1 MWLCELGVS
10 LDSTH
15 ILCPVFS
22 VVCNVPFWTA
32 SFRTWYDFLHHS
44 HTQYRHNNT
53 LTHIRTNGGVEFHDK
68 KKSEPFA
75 YGCSNVQAS
84 ILNGE
89 KKTVILIKLGKIA
102 NKNQDK
108 A

>member
-1 MWLCELGVS
+1 MCHSGLPVS
-10 LDSTH
+10 EPGT
-15 ILCPVFS
+15 
-22 VVCNVPFWTA
+22 N
-32 SFRTWYDFLHHS
+32 SFIIHARI
-44 HTQYRHNNT
+44 TQYRHKNT

-89 KKTVILIKLGKIA
+89 KTVILIKLGKIA